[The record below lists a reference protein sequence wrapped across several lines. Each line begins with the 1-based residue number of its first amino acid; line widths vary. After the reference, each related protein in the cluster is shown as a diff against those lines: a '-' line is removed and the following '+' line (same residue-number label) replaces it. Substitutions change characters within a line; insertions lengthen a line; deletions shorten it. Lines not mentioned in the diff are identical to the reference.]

1 MKFKNFDSFLK
12 NLTSKTST
20 RTTFSIGSNKK
31 TVKAM
36 IHLTSKNY
44 LNENGDYIKIYF
56 KEDGYLLLIPGT
68 KEVYYSNILQGKIPG
83 ITDAVIGRKKIIVL
97 NGKKYRL
104 ENRDDY
110 QFVLRL
116 YVGSPLDI
124 EGECRFSDYL
134 PVEGPHEFLS
144 LGWLSYTGE
153 RADLHCEIID
163 LKDIEVVQW

>member
-1 MKFKNFDSFLK
+1 MKFKNFNSFLR
-12 NLTSKTST
+12 NLTSKAST
-20 RTTFSIGSNKK
+20 KTIILIKNKKK

-44 LNENGDYIKIYF
+44 LNENGDYYKIFF
-56 KEDGYLLLIPGT
+56 KEDGYLLIIPGT
-68 KEVYYSNILQGKIPG
+68 KEVYFSDILQGKIPG
-83 ITDAVIGRKKIIVL
+83 ITDEMIGKKKIIIL

-104 ENRDDY
+104 ENKDDY

-134 PVEGPHEFLS
+134 PIEGPHEFLS
-144 LGWLSYTGE
+144 LGWLSYDKK
-153 RADLHCEIID
+153 RADLHCKVID
-163 LKDIEVVQW
+163 LKDIGVVRR